1 MKQASIRFVRLLILT
16 ASLAGL
22 IGWVSGLLSPH
33 MRIGINASDS
43 LPGWVY
49 WVKPGDKA
57 SLQAGDTIGFYP
69 QANPYYP
76 AAFLFIKQVA
86 GVAGDVV
93 GFGESLPLG
102 TDFYINGQRMGIAKA
117 ESQGGDALQHSQPGR
132 IPPGFVFVWTPHPDS
147 FDSRYALVGLIPVTQ
162 VVGRAQRVF

>member
-1 MKQASIRFVRLLILT
+1 MKQVSIRFVRLLILT
-16 ASLAGL
+16 ASLTGL
-22 IGWVSGLLSPH
+22 IWWVSGLLSPYI
-33 MRIGINASDS
+33 RIGINASDS

-49 WVKPGDKA
+49 WAKPGDKA
-57 SLQAGDTIGFYP
+57 GLQAGDTIGFYP
-69 QANPYYP
+69 PANPYYP
-76 AAFLFIKQVA
+76 AAFLFIKQVV

-93 GFGESLPLG
+93 SFGETYPTG
-102 TDFYINGQRMGIAKA
+102 TDFYINGQRMGMAKA
-117 ESQGGDALQHSQPGR
+117 VAQGGQALQHSQPGR